1 MSRRSRSFFDPQ
13 RSGPGGEA
21 VARDGSA
28 RISVERRRVLG
39 WLAAPA
45 LSALLPSTASALA
58 VRSARLWPA
67 KEYTR
72 VTIESSTA
80 IAHEMLQVRN
90 PERLVLDLQGVEL
103 TAELQQLAAKLSS
116 TDPYIA
122 GMRMA
127 INRPGVTRI
136 VLDLKSEVKP
146 QLFALPPVA
155 EYGHRLVLD
164 LYPMVPPDPLMALL
178 EERENA
184 VGRVA
189 AVDPATEKTNPL
201 AKTPGRKRRPTI
213 IVLDPGHGGEDPGA
227 IGKRGTYEKDIVLSV
242 AKRLASMI
250 EQQTDMRALLTR
262 DDDFFVPLHKR
273 VAKARA
279 VKADLFISIHAD
291 AFANR
296 DVRGSSVFA
305 LSERGATSAA
315 ARLLAQSENRADLIG
330 GVNLDVGDPIL
341 ARTLLDLS
349 QTASIADSLKLGR
362 MVLEEIGEVNALH
375 KTHVEQAGFAVLKAP
390 DIPSILVE
398 TAFITN
404 PEEERLLRDQ
414 AHQAK
419 LADSMLGGIRRYF
432 AQNPPLARS

>member
-1 MSRRSRSFFDPQ
+1 MR
-13 RSGPGGEA
+13 
-21 VARDGSA
+21 VARVN
-28 RISVERRRVLG
+28 VERRRVLN
-39 WLAAPA
+39 WLALPA
-45 LSALLPSTASALA
+45 LASLLPTTASALA

-72 VTIESSTA
+72 VTIESGAPIS
-80 IAHEMLQVRN
+80 HEMLQVKN
-90 PERLVLDLQGVEL
+90 PERLVLDLTGVEL
-103 TAELQQLAAKLSS
+103 SAELQQLATKVSP

-127 INRPGVTRI
+127 KNRPGVTRV
-136 VLDLKSEVKP
+136 VLDLKTEVKP

-164 LYPMVPPDPLMALL
+164 LYPMTPPDPLMALL

-184 VGRVA
+184 QGRVA
-189 AVDPATEKTNPL
+189 AVDPASERTNPL
-201 AKTPGRKRRPTI
+201 ARTPPASSPRKRRPTI
-213 IVLDPGHGGEDPGA
+213 IALDPGHGGEDPGA
-227 IGKRGTYEKDIVLSV
+227 IGRRGTYEKDIVLSV
-242 AKRLASMI
+242 AKKLAASI
-250 EQQTDMRALLTR
+250 ERNTDMRAMLTR
-262 DDDFFVPLHKR
+262 DDDFFVPLHTR

-291 AFANR
+291 AFGNR

-341 ARTLLDLS
+341 ARTLIDLS
-349 QTASIADSLKLGR
+349 QTASISDSLKLGR
-362 MVLEEIGEVNALH
+362 MMLEEIGEVNALH
-375 KTHVEQAGFAVLKAP
+375 KSYVEQAGFAVLKAP

-398 TAFITN
+398 TAFISN
-404 PEEERLLRDQ
+404 PDEERLLRDGS
-414 AHQAK
+414 HQAK